1 MNKENGTFIDVNFIQ
16 QFFMNIIVRDD
27 RCWHN
32 TLNISIILVFTT
44 RNKITINKS
53 RY

>member
-32 TLNISIILVFTT
+32 TLKHLHHISIHDEKQD
-44 RNKITINKS
+44 NNQ
-53 RY
+53 